1 MCIWKLQFVLFHRC
15 SCVLYCPGMSA
26 LCALSEC
33 VNIRQEQICAFTHRL
48 TATCCMREHTAQS
61 RVTNS
66 YSRGELWK
74 NFVLKYIHWVRPNT
88 LSTLIFAASIH
99 CVICIT
105 SSYSRAGST
114 SKPGNTRERP
124 SQSTI
129 IKCHASTL
137 NIGTVGM
144 VCLLCLLFFFMIEG
158 IFLIFFFLLAPRLL
172 RSVPFGLLLPAISR
186 EWVMKLL

>member
-105 SSYSRAGST
+105 SSYSQSWFKFKTRQHKRATEPIYNHKMPCQHTEYRYCWDGLPALLAFFLW
-114 SKPGNTRERP
+114 SKEFFSFFSFFSLLGFF
-124 SQSTI
+124 
-129 IKCHASTL
+129 A
-137 NIGTVGM
+137 
-144 VCLLCLLFFFMIEG
+144 LCLLVFFFPPY
-158 IFLIFFFLLAPRLL
+158 LAN
-172 RSVPFGLLLPAISR
+172 
-186 EWVMKLL
+186 E